1 MSVLSEIETVVEKE
15 LGKLKV
21 KLEAFANIKS
31 LEAEIERWKEKLEGS
46 TDPASAITTA
56 QTNVAAAINNAK
68 PTLDMPTAES
78 PTVAQ

>member
-31 LEAEIERWKEKLEGS
+31 LESEIERWKEKLEGS
-46 TDPASAITTA
+46 TDPVSAITTA

-68 PTLDMPTAES
+68 PTLDMPAAES
-78 PTVAQ
+78 PTTAQ